1 MEAVQGGPGFLS
13 VFRSRRGKQPAFRLL
28 RYFSIASFI
37 AIACATALLTELQ
50 HRLAVDD
57 LIRSQEHNH
66 VLLTQSVAQGH
77 WNQFADLLKV
87 SRGLDTAS
95 LKGHV
100 EVARIRKLLAGEFT
114 GTPVLK
120 VKVYDVSGRTVF
132 SSDEKQIGEDK
143 SGNAGF
149 RSAIS
154 GRPASE
160 LTHRNQFSAFEQ
172 TVENI
177 DVVSSYVPVFRGDAG
192 APEGVFEIYSD
203 TTSLLERIRE
213 SRVTV
218 ALRVTAVLLGLYLM
232 LFLIVRHADRVIRR
246 QDLQRAR
253 DERRIQEAR
262 QELER
267 SEQFHRALTEHSSD
281 AVLLL
286 GRDRKVSYAAPSDTR
301 VLGVPEEAFA
311 GMSLADYATPEYRQ
325 QIEEWLG
332 RVESGSGDALRIEFE
347 GMHRTEGRRH
357 FVATGTNLYGHPA
370 VRGIVVNIRDFTERK
385 LAELQVRR
393 HALFDDLTGL
403 ARREFFVQQVNA
415 AVAHAIRHDE
425 TMAVMFMDL
434 DGFKKVNDTLGH
446 EAGDRLLKE
455 VAQRMRTI
463 LRGADSIGRAGADA
477 DDNRIA
483 RLGGDEFT
491 VLLTGLKD
499 AADAESVAKRLL
511 AAISAPYRIGGSE
524 ARVTTSIGIAIC
536 PADGS
541 SSEQLLKN
549 ADAAMYAA
557 KQRGKNAS
565 MFFAAM

>member
-1 MEAVQGGPGFLS
+1 MEAVQGWPGLLS
-13 VFRSRRGKQPAFRLL
+13 VFRGGGSKPPAFRLL

-50 HRLAVDD
+50 HRLAVSD

-66 VLLTQSVAQGH
+66 ALLTQSVAQGH
-77 WNQFADLLKV
+77 WSDFSGLLTAA
-87 SRGLDTAS
+87 RGLDTPA
-95 LKGHV
+95 LKAHPEV
-100 EVARIRKLLAGEFT
+100 ERIRRLLSGEFT

-120 VKVYDVSGRTVF
+120 VKVYDLAGRTVF

-149 RSAIS
+149 RSAAG

-172 TVENI
+172 TVENV
-177 DVVSSYVPVFRGDAG
+177 DVVSSYVPIFHGDAS
-192 APEGVFEIYSD
+192 PLGVFEIYSD
-203 TTSLLERIRE
+203 TTTLLERIHE
-213 SRVTV
+213 SRVMV
-218 ALRVTAVLLGLYLM
+218 ASQVTAVLLGLYLM
-232 LFLIVRHADRVIRR
+232 LFLIVKHADRVIRQ
-246 QDLQRAR
+246 QDLRRAR
-253 DERRIQEAR
+253 DERRLQEAKL
-262 QELER
+262 ELER
-267 SEQFHRALTEHSSD
+267 SEQFHRALIEHSSD

-286 GRDRKVSYAAPSDTR
+286 GRDRRVSYAAPADSR
-301 VLGVPEEAFA
+301 VLGVAEEALA
-311 GMSLADYATPEYRQ
+311 GMSLTEYATPEYRPLV
-325 QIEEWLG
+325 EEWLG
-332 RVESGSGDALRIEFE
+332 RIEAGTGDAPRVEFE
-347 GMHRTEGRRH
+347 GVHRSAGRRH
-357 FVATGTNLYGHPA
+357 FVATGTNLHGHPA

-403 ARREFFVQQVNA
+403 ARREFFVRQVDA

-446 EAGDRLLKE
+446 EAGDRLLEE
-455 VAQRMRTI
+455 VARRMRAI
-463 LRGADSIGRAGADA
+463 LRGDDAIGRTGTDAG
-477 DDNRIA
+477 DNRIA

-499 AADAESVAKRLL
+499 AADAEVVAGRLL
-511 AAISAPYRIGGSE
+511 EAISAPYRIGGSE

-536 PADGS
+536 PADGAT
-541 SSEQLLKN
+541 SEQLLKN
-549 ADAAMYAA
+549 ADTAMYAA
-557 KQRGKNAS
+557 KQRGKNTC
-565 MFFAAM
+565 MFYAAR

>member
-1 MEAVQGGPGFLS
+1 MEAAQCWPGFLS
-13 VFRSRRGKQPAFRLL
+13 IFRARGGKQPAFRLL

-37 AIACATALLTELQ
+37 AIAGVTALLTELQ
-50 HRLAVDD
+50 HRQAVDD
-57 LIRSQEHNH
+57 LISSQEHNH

-77 WNQFADLLKV
+77 WSEFSSLLAV
-87 SRGLDTAS
+87 ARELDTSA
-95 LKGHV
+95 LKAHP
-100 EVARIRKLLAGEFT
+100 EVARIRKLLSGEFT

-120 VKVYDVSGRTVF
+120 VKVYDPGGRTVF

-149 RSAIS
+149 GSAIS

-172 TVENI
+172 TVENV
-177 DVVSSYVPVFRGDAG
+177 DVVSSYVPINRGDAK
-192 APEGVFEIYSD
+192 PLGVFEIYSD
-203 TTSLLERIRE
+203 TTMLLERIHK
-213 SRVTV
+213 SRAVV

-253 DERRIQEAR
+253 DERRLQEAGL
-262 QELER
+262 ELER
-267 SEQFHRALTEHSSD
+267 SEQFHRALIEHSSD

-286 GRDRKVSYAAPSDTR
+286 GRDRRVSYAAPADSR
-301 VLGVPEEAFA
+301 VLGVPEEEFA
-311 GMSLADYATPEYRQ
+311 GMSLSDYAAPEYRSLV
-325 QIEEWLG
+325 EEWLS
-332 RVESGSGDALRIEFE
+332 RVEAGAGEVQRVEFE
-347 GMHRTEGRRH
+347 GVHRFEGRRH
-357 FVATGTNLYGHPA
+357 FVATGTNLHGHPA

-455 VAQRMRTI
+455 VAHRMRTI
-463 LRGADSIGRAGADA
+463 LRDEDTISRAGADVE
-477 DDNRIA
+477 DNRIA

-491 VLLTGLKD
+491 VLLTGLNE
-499 AADAESVAKRLL
+499 AAEAESIAGRLMS
-511 AAISAPYRIGGSE
+511 AISAPYRIGGSE

-549 ADAAMYAA
+549 ADTAMYAA
-557 KQRGKNAS
+557 KKRGKNACV
-565 MFFAAM
+565 FYAAR